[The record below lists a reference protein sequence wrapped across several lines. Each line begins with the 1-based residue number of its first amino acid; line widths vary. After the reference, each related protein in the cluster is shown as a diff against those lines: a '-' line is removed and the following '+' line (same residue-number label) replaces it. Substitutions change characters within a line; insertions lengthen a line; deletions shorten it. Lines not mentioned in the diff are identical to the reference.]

1 MDKVIWS
8 EGMFLRPQHFQQ
20 FERYIED
27 QVVSRNRYV
36 TPYYWG
42 IKKLE
47 IDSSLLSLG
56 KVAVVLAEGVFP
68 DGSLFKVNYD
78 PAFPLVAQVTKG
90 QENQNIY
97 MAIPPQIKGAVTSDE
112 PEQSQ
117 GVRYRQKHQDI
128 RDSHGVNNDRVYPIA
143 TGDLNVRLV
152 AEDQL
157 EDSFIALPIA
167 QVSSV
172 SDDGAVVLNP
182 HFGAP
187 SIDMS
192 TYSGCLSGLID
203 LNLLM
208 QEKAKQLA
216 ATIESGMGN
225 GAGTVVDLLM
235 LKALNSWG
243 ATLNILIKQTPLHPY
258 ELFKQL
264 SVFIAEISTYT
275 RSERVAV
282 MGVEYSHIGAC
293 QTILALIE
301 NARVLV
307 STAFKSKAIS
317 LPIQRKK
324 FGISV
329 VGLPTE
335 AMVDDEF
342 ILAIKADLSAEV
354 IRKLVSSKLKAG
366 SIDNIKDLVNLQLPG
381 CIKELLPV
389 TPRQIPYHA
398 GMHYFRLLP
407 DAEMKGSIKASNG
420 IGLHVSGDVPGME
433 LEFWVVP
440 SDPERINKQRQ
451 N

>member
-27 QVVSRNRYV
+27 QVVSRSRYV

-56 KVAVVLAEGVFP
+56 KVAVVYAEGVFP
-68 DGSLFKVNYD
+68 DGSLFKVSYD
-78 PAFPLVAQVTKG
+78 PAFPLVVQVSKG
-90 QENQNIY
+90 QENQCIY
-97 MAIPPQIKGAVTSDE
+97 MAIPPQIKGAVNSDE

-157 EDSFIALPIA
+157 EDSFIALPVA
-167 QVSSV
+167 QISSV
-172 SDDGAVVLNP
+172 SDDGAIVLNP
-182 HFGAP
+182 LFGAP
-187 SIDMS
+187 AIDMS
-192 TYSGCLSGLID
+192 IHSGCMSGLAD
-203 LNLLM
+203 LILLM

-216 ATIESGMGN
+216 ATIESGTAN

-243 ATLNILIKQTPLHPY
+243 AQLNIVVHQSPLHPY

-264 SVFIAEISTYT
+264 SVFIAEISTFA
-275 RSERVAV
+275 RAERMAV
-282 MGVEYSHIGAC
+282 TSIDYSHIGAY
-293 QTILALIE
+293 QTLLTLIE

-329 VGLPTE
+329 VGLPSE
-335 AMVDDEF
+335 SMVNDEF
-342 ILAIKADLSAEV
+342 ILAIKADLSADT

-407 DAEMKGSIKASNG
+407 DAEMKGSIKTSNG

-433 LEFWVVP
+433 IEFWVVP
-440 SDPERINKQRQ
+440 SESERLNK
-451 N
+451 

>member
-27 QVVSRNRYV
+27 QAISRNRYV
-36 TPYYWG
+36 TPYSWG

-56 KVAVVLAEGVFP
+56 KVAIVYAEGIFP
-68 DGSLFKVNYD
+68 DGSLFKVTYD
-78 PAFPLVAQVTKG
+78 PAFPLVVQVTKG
-90 QENQNIY
+90 QENQLIY
-97 MAIPPQIKGAVTSDE
+97 MTIPPQIKGAVASDD
-112 PEQSQ
+112 PEHSQ

-128 RDSHGVNNDRVYPIA
+128 RDSHGINNDRVYPIA

-167 QVSSV
+167 QVGSIG
-172 SDDGAVVLNP
+172 DDGGLILNP
-182 HFGAP
+182 LFSAP
-187 SIDMS
+187 AIDMS
-192 TYSGCLSGLID
+192 VYSECLSSLGDLI
-203 LNLLM
+203 LLV

-216 ATIESGMGN
+216 ATIESGMSN

-243 ATLNILIKQTPLHPY
+243 AALAILIKQTPLHPY

-264 SVFIAEISTYT
+264 SIFIAEISTFT

-282 MGVEYSHIGAC
+282 KGVEYSHIEAYQGLL
-293 QTILALIE
+293 TLIE

-307 STAFKSKAIS
+307 STSFKSKATS

-329 VGLPTE
+329 IGLPTE
-335 AMVDDEF
+335 SMVNDEF

-407 DAEMKGSIKASNG
+407 DAEMKASIKASNG
-420 IGLHVSGDVPGME
+420 IGLHVSGDVPGLA

-440 SDPERINKQRQ
+440 SESEQAKK
-451 N
+451 